1 MAYAEGLLDAPNA
14 NSNSNDGDSKNVVD
28 SAERVSLDKGGS
40 DVSIGSLTS
49 RYEAPPTTQGGDQEL
64 PISSTTSSES
74 FMKKDSS
81 TVSNPSTPASVNTNS
96 NGDKANSEKV
106 KIKNDTTENSE
117 KALTK
122 DNSTAEN
129 SERTRRRITEN
140 KRVSNKHLKE
150 SLNYEFKYPTYKEGL
165 EALLGG
171 STDPF

>member
-14 NSNSNDGDSKNVVD
+14 NPNADDGDCKTYGD
-28 SAERVSLDKGGS
+28 SRKVSS
-40 DVSIGSLTS
+40 DVNIGSLTS
-49 RYEAPPTTQGGDQEL
+49 RYEAPPTTQGGDKEL

-74 FMKKDSS
+74 FMKTDSS
-81 TVSNPSTPASVNTNS
+81 SISIPSTPGPVNADS
-96 NGDKANSEKV
+96 NDNKANSEKV
-106 KIKNDTTENSE
+106 KIKNDTTENSD
-117 KALTK
+117 KVITRDK
-122 DNSTAEN
+122 STVEN

-150 SLNYEFKYPTYKEGL
+150 SLGYEFKYPTYKEGL